1 MFHRIFR
8 LSSSV
13 GQTTVSRSLA
23 AKHHRRDMHCRKIVY
38 EEYGDPMKVVS
49 LVEQTLPD
57 KLDDE
62 QVPIVLPTD
71 SLYTNNLII
80 YYLLVYS

>member
-1 MFHRIFR
+1 MFHRLFR

-13 GQTTVSRSLA
+13 GQTTVLRSLV
-23 AKHHRRDMHCRKIVY
+23 AKHHHRDMHCRKIVY

-62 QVPIVLPTD
+62 QVPRM
-71 SLYTNNLII
+71 
-80 YYLLVYS
+80 LL